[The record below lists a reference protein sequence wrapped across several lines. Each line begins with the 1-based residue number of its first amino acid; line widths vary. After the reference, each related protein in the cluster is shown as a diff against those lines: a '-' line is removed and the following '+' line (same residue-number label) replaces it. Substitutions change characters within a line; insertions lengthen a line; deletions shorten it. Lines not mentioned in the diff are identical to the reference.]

1 MRQHLDIRLAYK
13 ACGHA
18 RGADRFVGSAWLE
31 LTVDELAEGWI
42 EDIGPVSAGGR
53 KATGELSFFDQQQ
66 HLLRD
71 DKAQLSLR
79 IDDGAVNSR
88 SGNRTGEFIGVLAS
102 WIKGDD
108 RISGAFSGVAPDG
121 AGGIG
126 EVAVQFSGAPCVPLC
141 GVEN

>member
-1 MRQHLDIRLAYK
+1 M
-13 ACGHA
+13 
-18 RGADRFVGSAWLE
+18 
-31 LTVDELAEGWI
+31 DELAEGWI

-66 HLLRD
+66 HLLKD

-102 WIKGDD
+102 WIEGDG
-108 RISGAFSGVAPDG
+108 RISGAFSSVAPNG

-126 EVAVQFSGAPCVPLC
+126 GVAVQFSGAPCVPLC